1 MVPHSWIVEM
11 LRMVKVAGNVAG
23 LVTGSMKDWKTV
35 LTSNGEVLG
44 EVDIRRGIFQG
55 DSLSPL
61 LFIIIM
67 MPLSMLLRKEKLGYA
82 FGSGGKTINHLVFM
96 DDIKLYGKSEKELEA
111 LVELV
116 RVFSRDIGMEFGLD
130 KCAVLSIRKGVKVH
144 CDGIVLPSG
153 EAMKELDENGYK
165 YLGVLEGADIMNR
178 EMKKKVKKEYL
189 RRVKLVAKSRLYAG
203 NLIKGINAWA
213 VSVVRYSAGVL
224 NWTKKELKG
233 MDVRTRK
240 LLTMFGVFHMKSN
253 MDRLYMKRKEGGRG
267 LISVMECVR
276 GEEIAL
282 SEYVVASD
290 EWMLKVVG
298 ENVQVGESKLE

>member
-1 MVPHSWIVEM
+1 
-11 LRMVKVAGNVAG
+11 
-23 LVTGSMKDWKTV
+23 
-35 LTSNGEVLG
+35 
-44 EVDIRRGIFQG
+44 
-55 DSLSPL
+55 
-61 LFIIIM
+61 M
-67 MPLSMLLRKEKLGYA
+67 MPLSMLLRRGKLGYA
-82 FGSGGKTINHLVFM
+82 FGPGGKTINHLIFM

-144 CDGIVLPSG
+144 CDGIGLPSG
-153 EAMKELDENGYK
+153 EAMKELDEIGYK

-178 EMKKKVKKEYL
+178 EMKKKVKEEYL

-240 LLTMFGVFHMKSN
+240 LLTMFGVFHMESN
-253 MDRLYMKRKEGGRG
+253 VDRLYMKRKEGGRG

-298 ENVQVGESKLE
+298 ENVQVG

>member
-178 EMKKKVKKEYL
+178 EMKKKVKEEYL

-253 MDRLYMKRKEGGRG
+253 VDRLYMKRKEGGRG